1 MDSHSKSPPTII
13 VVLAVR
19 GRVSIMSTRRP
30 AHELRVVCCFVGLA
44 CATLRAGVLSVLHQ
58 CFHSIVLRRRPQ
70 RKEPVSPERRRQD
83 DDNDHGVYLGVCV
96 CVCVSCRVVG
106 RVIGRV
112 VGRVVRECV
121 CVQRAQWEVPRHSN
135 QGFDK
140 IAGNWAPKWPQAW
153 SRGWPGARQ
162 WNQANRSST
171 DQALDSA
178 APHKQPQLPDTQ
190 IFAHA
195 PPHTTHVHINIDI

>member
-96 CVCVSCRVVG
+96 CVCFVPRCWSCHWSCRWSC
-106 RVIGRV
+106 
-112 VGRVVRECV
+112 RERMCV
-121 CVQRAQWEVPRHSN
+121 CATCPM
-135 QGFDK
+135 G
-140 IAGNWAPKWPQAW
+140 
-153 SRGWPGARQ
+153 
-162 WNQANRSST
+162 
-171 DQALDSA
+171 SA
-178 APHKQPQLPDTQ
+178 AAFQPRVRQNSWKLG
-190 IFAHA
+190 AKVAAGLVKRLAGCA
-195 PPHTTHVHINIDI
+195 PVESGE